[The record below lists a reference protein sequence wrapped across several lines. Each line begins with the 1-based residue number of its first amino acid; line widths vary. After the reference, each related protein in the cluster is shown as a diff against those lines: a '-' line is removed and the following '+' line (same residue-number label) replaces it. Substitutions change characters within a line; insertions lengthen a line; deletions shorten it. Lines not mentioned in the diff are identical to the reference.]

1 MIRMRIIEG
10 VGFKVAGMSRGRFRD
25 IAEEDRENRKLL
37 GVLRSRDGRIG
48 SCWEFCV
55 LLGAFCL
62 RERRFW
68 RSRPPSISR
77 WRSKLPSISEKCQ
90 AGRRRL
96 WFLRLAVVELRWL
109 SEGSAWIKDCRCRPL
124 RNPSAAF
131 APPAASLMFL
141 VGKSDGAAQG
151 RGRLPL

>member
-37 GVLRSRDGRIG
+37 GVSRSRDGRIG

-68 RSRPPSISR
+68 RSRLPSISR

>member
-68 RSRPPSISR
+68 RSRLPSISR

>member
-37 GVLRSRDGRIG
+37 GVSRSRDGRIG

-68 RSRPPSISR
+68 RSRLPSISR

-131 APPAASLMFL
+131 APSAASLMFL
-141 VGKSDGAAQG
+141 VGKSGGVARG